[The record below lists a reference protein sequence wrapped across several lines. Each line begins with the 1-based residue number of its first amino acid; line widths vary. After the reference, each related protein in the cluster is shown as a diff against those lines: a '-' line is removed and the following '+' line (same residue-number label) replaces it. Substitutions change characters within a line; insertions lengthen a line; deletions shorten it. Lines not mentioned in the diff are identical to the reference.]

1 MKAETYFLTI
11 LTQMNLSTA
20 FFNNK
25 KTNQKLKPKH
35 CHFTFT
41 DSYEDYFEWLVR
53 GFNGNEDQKYNV
65 LTNKNLKYLFYL
77 FNDYL
82 EQIFDLVKPVCH
94 GVITD
99 DGLELEVIQNK
110 NLQYFIKTILTTC
123 QTNNGGINNTC

>member
-1 MKAETYFLTI
+1 
-11 LTQMNLSTA
+11 MNLSTA